1 MNCHGSMY
9 AGEWCKD
16 CPEFGRKCDEMEGDM
31 TEEIS
36 VCDSCWK
43 EFDFNK
49 LAIYP
54 PYNNPR
60 LLCPECVAAEE
71 KRNLKKLKK
80 ASKERD

>member
-60 LLCPECVAAEE
+60 LLCPECVAADEI
-71 KRNLKKLKK
+71 KDAYDK
-80 ASKERD
+80 AMMRDF